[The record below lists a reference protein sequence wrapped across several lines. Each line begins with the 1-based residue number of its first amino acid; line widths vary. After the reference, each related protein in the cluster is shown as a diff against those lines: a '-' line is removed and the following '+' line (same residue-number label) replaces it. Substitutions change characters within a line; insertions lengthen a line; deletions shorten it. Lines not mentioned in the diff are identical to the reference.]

1 MFSAFKKR
9 GAFLALLFSFAL
21 VAAACAEDEPA
32 ATSTAAPATTTAA
45 PTTAAPTTAAPT
57 TAAPTTLPPPTPGR
71 EISACQVSDTGGIDD
86 ASFNASAWAG
96 AQRAEAEL
104 EGVSIAFLE
113 SSAATDYVPN
123 IDAFIAE
130 GCDVI
135 LTIGFL
141 LADATAE
148 TAATN
153 PNQLFAIVDQSP
165 GPFPPWA
172 DADGNMLSDFANL
185 RGLTFQ
191 TDEAAFLAGYMAA
204 GASETGVVGTFGG
217 LPIPPVT
224 IFMDGF
230 VRGVDYYNTVKDASV
245 VALGYDVETGEGQF
259 TNNFDSLDDGRSFAE
274 TLVNNGADIVLP
286 VAGPV
291 GLGSAALCQ
300 DTGACL
306 IVGVDAD
313 WNATAPE
320 FSDVILT
327 SILKN
332 IDISIYNTINNVL
345 VLEALGNPFNGTL
358 ANGGVGLAPLQDNAD
373 RVSAELAQEV
383 ADLADAIAAT
393 TPAAGET
400 ALSAFLAAMAA
411 G

>member
-1 MFSAFKKR
+1 
-9 GAFLALLFSFAL
+9 
-21 VAAACAEDEPA
+21 
-32 ATSTAAPATTTAA
+32 
-45 PTTAAPTTAAPT
+45 
-57 TAAPTTLPPPTPGR
+57 LPPPTPGR
-71 EISACQVSDTGGIDD
+71 EVSACQVSDTGGIDD

-113 SSAATDYVPN
+113 SGDAADYRPN

-130 GCDVI
+130 GCDVV

-141 LADATAE
+141 LAND
-148 TAATN
+148 TAAAAADN
-153 PNQLFAIVDQSP
+153 PDQFFAIVDGAP
-165 GPFPPWA
+165 GPFAPWA
-172 DADGNMLSDFANL
+172 DDEGNMLSDYANV
-185 RGLTFQ
+185 RGLIFQ
-191 TDEAAFLAGYMAA
+191 VDEAAFLAGYMAA
-204 GASETGVVGTFGG
+204 GVSETGVVGTFGG

-230 VRGVDYYNTVKDASV
+230 VRGVDHYNTVHDASV
-245 VALGYDVETGEGQF
+245 VALGYDVESGEGQF

-313 WNATAPE
+313 WNNTASE
-320 FSDVILT
+320 FSDVVLT

-332 IDISIYNTINNVL
+332 IDVSIFNTINNVL
-345 VLEALGNPFNGTL
+345 VLESLGNLFNGTL

-383 ADLADAIAAT
+383 ADLGDAIVAAEGL
-393 TPAAGET
+393 A
-400 ALSAFLAAMAA
+400 AFLAALAAA

>member
-1 MFSAFKKR
+1 M
-9 GAFLALLFSFAL
+9 
-21 VAAACAEDEPA
+21 
-32 ATSTAAPATTTAA
+32 
-45 PTTAAPTTAAPT
+45 
-57 TAAPTTLPPPTPGR
+57 PPPPEGNTVL
-71 EISACQVSDTGGIDD
+71 ACQVSDTGGIDD

-96 AQRAEAEL
+96 AQQAAAEL
-104 EGVSIAFLE
+104 EGVSVEFLE
-113 SSAATDYVPN
+113 STDATDYRAN
-123 IDAFIAE
+123 IDAFIAK

-135 LTIGFL
+135 ITVGFL
-141 LADATAE
+141 LADD
-148 TAATN
+148 TAAAAVDN

-172 DADGNMLSDFANL
+172 DADGALLSDFANL

-204 GASETGVVGTFGG
+204 GASTTGVVGTFGG

-230 VRGVDYYNTVKDASV
+230 VKGVAHYNSVKGTSV
-245 VALGYDVETGEGQF
+245 TALGYDSDSGEGLF
-259 TNNFDSLDDGRSFAE
+259 TNNFDSLEDGRSFAE

-291 GLGSAALCQ
+291 GLGSAALCL
-300 DTGACL
+300 DTGSCV

-313 WNATAPE
+313 WNNTAAE
-320 FSDVILT
+320 FSSVILT

-332 IDISIYNTINNVL
+332 IDVSVYNTINNVL
-345 VLEALGNPFNGTL
+345 VLGSTGNLFNGTL
-358 ANGGVGLAPLQDNAD
+358 ANGGVGLAALQDNAD
-373 RVSAELAQEV
+373 RVSAELSGEV
-383 ADLADAIAAT
+383 AALNDAIV
-393 TPAAGET
+393 AAGG
-400 ALSAFLAAMAA
+400 LQAFLDSLVDA